1 MIWAFLGGVLGLTVM
16 SGAVLGA
23 ALGLTGFAIL
33 EIFGGGVTRLGVQAV
48 FNVLAEFTLTAI
60 PLFIL
65 LGDVLVA
72 SGLASGIYKAM
83 SPLFGRLRGGLL
95 HTNIAVCTV
104 FGAVSGSS
112 MSVSAAVGSV
122 AYPELSQRGYDR
134 RLVVGSLAGGGTLG
148 LLIPPSLS
156 LLIYGALTDTSIGK
170 LFLAGVLP
178 GLMMAALF
186 MVYIEITVR
195 RQPSLAPQEPRMPWG
210 ETLRA
215 TMAVWPILVLI
226 LAVLGSLFAG
236 IATPTESA
244 AVGVAAAVLL
254 GFTMGDLTWPKLA
267 KTFLSSASTFAVIA
281 LVFMGAVILA
291 QSISLMQLPQKMLET
306 ISGVGM
312 SPLVLLVV
320 IVFIYLL
327 LGLIFDGLSMMVMTL
342 PVVFPLMTGL
352 GFDAIW
358 LGVVIT
364 MMVEIGMLT
373 PPVGMNLFVLVG
385 ITQGKVTLAEAAMG
399 ALPFWIL
406 LMVGVAILTVV
417 PGIATWLP
425 SVAL

>member
-72 SGLASGIYKAM
+72 SGLATGIYKAM

-327 LGLIFDGLSMMVMTL
+327 LGMIFDGLSMMVMTL

-425 SVAL
+425 SEAL